1 MALKKVAGSKIY
13 IGGRVTYKDTVTLS
27 DFAGQVWT
35 EIGGWTEVGEMGVEQ
50 EIVSQLLINSGITQY
65 AKGAISFPQMTNTF
79 VPDGGDAGQTAFKAA
94 IKSCKPFAFKIE
106 WGADCAEVSTV
117 TISNGSDAEVTWPAH
132 GLANGTPVVF
142 TTTGALPTGLTAGTT
157 YYVVDADTD
166 KFSVATTPGGLAIDT
181 SSAGSGTHTATAQ
194 PVGDTDMFYG
204 LALHGTKSGGDANA
218 TRTRTF
224 NIQPINEGVEV

>member
-13 IGGRVTYKDTVTLS
+13 IGTKVPYKDTVSAS
-27 DFAGQVWT
+27 DFAGQSWT
-35 EIGGWTEVGEMGVEQ
+35 EIGGWTECGEMGVEQ
-50 EIVSQLLINSGITQY
+50 EVLSQLLINSGITHY

-79 VPDGGDAGQTAFKAA
+79 VPDADDAGQTAFKAA
-94 IKSCKPFAFKIE
+94 IRSCKPFAFKIE

-117 TISNGSDAEVTWPAH
+117 TISNGSDAEVSWPGH
-132 GLANGTPVVF
+132 GLENGTPVVF
-142 TTTGALPTGLTAGTT
+142 TTTGSLPTGLTAGTT
-157 YYVVDADTD
+157 YYVIDATTD
-166 KFSVATTPGGLAIDT
+166 KFSVASTVGGTAIDT

-194 PVGDTDMFYG
+194 PLGDTDLFFG
-204 LALHGTKSGGDANA
+204 LALNGAKSGGDGTA